1 LVPSAGEVR
10 LCLRVLPLRRSWLC
24 VSAIGEDALQD
35 YGYPPHRLEQRDK
48 AVAVLDVG
56 RRDGHTDQA
65 QRVDNGVALLALTGC
80 K

>member
-1 LVPSAGEVR
+1 
-10 LCLRVLPLRRSWLC
+10 
-24 VSAIGEDALQD
+24 LQD
-35 YGYPPHRLEQRDK
+35 EYPPHRLEQRDK

-65 QRVDNGVALLALTGC
+65 QRVDNGVALLTLTGC